1 MSRHAKESQDVTSTS
16 YCRESAHGP
25 VTEPDQTP
33 MRPRL
38 NIGGFFSRNEQKCL

>member
-1 MSRHAKESQDVTSTS
+1 MSRHAKGSRHGTSPS
-16 YCRESAHGP
+16 HCRESAHGP
-25 VTEPDQTP
+25 VTEPDYNP